1 MGKISDIIM
10 EVSFFREALKKCAPQ
25 RCVKFRENFIKK
37 YFFIEFSVNRTELS
51 TFIYMK
57 VYENHEES

>member
-1 MGKISDIIM
+1 M
-10 EVSFFREALKKCAPQ
+10 EVSFFREALKNVLPQ
-25 RCVKFRENFIKK
+25 RCAKLRENFIKK